1 MAEVSIPIWEK
12 AALTIEEATAYTG
25 IGERLIRSLVH
36 ASLHDRSDFPVFR
49 IGDTSKIP
57 RLPLLKW
64 LEDAATSR
72 RDLKRAATMLEN
84 AEQIQMT
91 RRRGRPRKQLVK
103 GW

>member
-1 MAEVSIPIWEK
+1 MAKESIPLWQK
-12 AALTIEEATAYTG
+12 AALTIKEASAYRG

-49 IGDTSKIP
+49 IGETSQIP

-72 RDLKRAATMLEN
+72 RDLKRAASMVEN
-84 AEQIQMT
+84 AMTAQMT
-91 RRRGRPRKQLVK
+91 RRRGRPRKQIAE

>member
-1 MAEVSIPIWEK
+1 MAKESIPLWQK
-12 AALTIEEATAYTG
+12 AALTIKEASAYTG

-49 IGDTSKIP
+49 IGGTSQIP

-72 RDLKRAATMLEN
+72 RDLKRAASMVEN
-84 AEQIQMT
+84 AMTAQMT
-91 RRRGRPRKQLVK
+91 RRRGRPRKQIAE

>member
-1 MAEVSIPIWEK
+1 MAKESIPLWQK
-12 AALTIEEATAYTG
+12 AALTIEEASAYTG

-49 IGDTSKIP
+49 IGVTSKIP

-72 RDLKRAATMLEN
+72 RDLKRAASMVEN
-84 AEQIQMT
+84 AMTAQTT
-91 RRRGRPRKQLVK
+91 RRRGRPRKQIAE

>member
-1 MAEVSIPIWEK
+1 MATKEIPVWEK

-25 IGERLIRSLVH
+25 IGERMIRSLVH

-64 LEDAATSR
+64 LEDSATSR
-72 RDLKRAATMLEN
+72 RDLKRAAAMVEN
-84 AEQIQMT
+84 ATKVEM
-91 RRRGRPRKQLVK
+91 RRGRPRKQIAE

>member
-1 MAEVSIPIWEK
+1 MMAKEAIPLWKK
-12 AALTIEEATAYTG
+12 AVLTIEETAAYTG

-72 RDLKRAATMLEN
+72 RDLKRAAAMVEN
-84 AEQIQMT
+84 AEQMSEA
-91 RRRGRPRKQLVK
+91 RGRGRPRKRIIA
-103 GW
+103 